1 MDKRV
6 AARAAETFRDMA
18 IQDLKSYTYIWKSL
32 DTLPKKI
39 ELLKEGFGARAVCY
53 TSPRVQKSADWD
65 GGVTDKL
72 YDIQLLE
79 KTLEDNRRRG
89 ELIKGALNSLKASDR
104 QLLTD
109 FYITRVHYSTLSQK
123 FNLDRSSIYR
133 KVNTALER
141 YILVYYGV
149 GKAG

>member
-109 FYITRVHYSTLSQK
+109 FYITRVH
-123 FNLDRSSIYR
+123 
-133 KVNTALER
+133 
-141 YILVYYGV
+141 
-149 GKAG
+149 